1 MTARITETS
10 PDDGFPSSSF
20 RYTPI
25 RHLRVLFV
33 SFAQGLFA
41 AAPAGAYHWSP
52 DENGTEIYISDEG
65 VIKAERMQSRPAIT
79 FTRGALQFYSRWM
92 DDMLNFDLRTGQ
104 KTKSVLVPGTMAVNC
119 LSRVDLEAEQIAWVL
134 AEHFWLLREL
144 LMKTGFF
151 DIGRSIS
158 ISAPSPAGSLVTGD
172 QGDEVSVTTITIP
185 FQFYRTSIF
194 TPLGRQV
201 VQSIELNLKTRG
213 QHAMDPRSAAVS
225 DHEFPLNVHECFP
238 PAFAPDASDV
248 YGGTPNPEGREVA
261 PLPLVPHPLNP
272 SKLVRVRTVRG
283 SQPGGARSIGGAYVL
298 PIKDPCKR
306 ESGE

>member
-1 MTARITETS
+1 MTARITETN

-33 SFAQGLFA
+33 SFTQGLFA
-41 AAPAGAYHWSP
+41 AAPSGAYHWDP
-52 DENGTEIYISDEG
+52 DENGTEIYIADEST
-65 VIKAERMQSRPAIT
+65 IKTERMQSRPAIN
-79 FTRGALQFYSRWM
+79 FTRGSLQFYSRWM
-92 DDMLNFDLRTGQ
+92 DDMMNFDLRTGQ

-119 LSRVDLEAEQIAWVL
+119 ISRVDLESEQIAWVV

-144 LMKTGFF
+144 LMKSGFF

-158 ISAPSPAGSLVTGD
+158 LSAPSPAGSLVTGD
-172 QGDEVSVTTITIP
+172 QADEMVVTTITIP

-201 VQSIELNLKTRG
+201 VQNIELFLRTRG
-213 QHAMDPRSAAVS
+213 QQAMLPRGAAVS
-225 DHEFPLNVHECFP
+225 DHELPLNVHECFP
-238 PAFAPDASDV
+238 PPFAPDASDV

-261 PLPLVPHPLNP
+261 QLPLVPHPLNP

-283 SQPGGARSIGGAYVL
+283 NQPGGVRLNGGPYVL
-298 PIKDPCKR
+298 PIRDPCK
-306 ESGE
+306 